1 MPYFYLVKV
10 GFDDFSWN
18 SFLESSNFCY
28 CSEND
33 SLRTPVAV
41 FQRLLLIVL
50 VASDWLRG

>member
-18 SFLESSNFCY
+18 SFLESSNF
-28 CSEND
+28 SEND

-50 VASDWLRG
+50 VDSDWLRG